1 MFDHICTE
9 CDTRHLIFPS
19 QITGMV
25 NTDHGVTVS
34 YTCWCGSDQTWSA
47 KQASQRTLVA
57 A

>member
-1 MFDHICTE
+1 MFDHICTV

-47 KQASQRTLVA
+47 KRASQRTLVA